1 MAWDTVDRCRV
12 LGIATTALYI
22 LPKTTGVGIA
32 ITPLG
37 VCMVSSIYAQKIQV
51 VLGKPII
58 CNRIATAMLDI
69 MVMLPGPTHFRFF
82 LVK

>member
-1 MAWDTVDRCRV
+1 
-12 LGIATTALYI
+12 
-22 LPKTTGVGIA
+22 
-32 ITPLG
+32 
-37 VCMVSSIYAQKIQV
+37 MVSSIYAQKIQV